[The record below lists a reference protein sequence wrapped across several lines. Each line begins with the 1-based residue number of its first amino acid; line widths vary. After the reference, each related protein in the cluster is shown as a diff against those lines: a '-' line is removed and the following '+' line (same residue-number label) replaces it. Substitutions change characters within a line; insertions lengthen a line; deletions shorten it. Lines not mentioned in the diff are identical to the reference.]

1 MRPWQRKNICVM
13 LFNTSNE
20 PINLTFWFS
29 SWQKNKDGVPVCDGD
44 IGITNIFSKH
54 ILNNITSGMVVP
66 ASWYIVKNFSFLSPK
81 DASWSIMG
89 CFQYQ
94 LEGEGQAQPWGM
106 FILTTR
112 NVWYIHIKFKWKP
125 YKYWWWDD
133 IKDSLYKD
141 TILKTIIAI
150 IIILIIITIFQKDTK
165 DKKNKKKKT

>member
-1 MRPWQRKNICVM
+1 
-13 LFNTSNE
+13 
-20 PINLTFWFS
+20 
-29 SWQKNKDGVPVCDGD
+29 
-44 IGITNIFSKH
+44 
-54 ILNNITSGMVVP
+54 MVVP
-66 ASWYIVKNFSFLSPK
+66 ASWYIVKNFSFLSSK
-81 DASWSIMG
+81 DASWSILG

-94 LEGEGQAQPWGM
+94 LDGEGQAQPWGM

-133 IKDSLYKD
+133 IKDSSYKD

-165 DKKNKKKKT
+165 EKKKKA